1 MTRFI
6 LTGAPGSGKTAII
19 RQLELDGFSVVE
31 EAATDVIAL
40 KQAQGVAEPW
50 RHPLFIDS
58 IVELQRLRQAHAS
71 SETEE
76 IQFHDR
82 SAICTAA
89 LAAYLGYPPSDVLS
103 RELTRLE
110 EEAVF
115 QRRVFFIENLGFIE
129 PTQSRRISLED
140 ALRFE
145 RVHEE
150 TYRKYGFERVFI
162 APGSLSDRVDAIK
175 RAVSGAAPSLTL
187 PRLRGRVREGA
198 ARSHAAARCGSANR
212 AASVAN

>member
-50 RHPLFIDS
+50 RHPSFIDS
-58 IVELQRLRQAHAS
+58 IIELQRRRRAQAS
-71 SETEE
+71 RETDE

-89 LAAYLGYPPSDVLS
+89 LAVYLGHGHSDALA
-103 RELTRLE
+103 RELTRLD

-115 QRRVFFIENLGFIE
+115 QRRVFFIQNLGFIK
-129 PTQSRRISLED
+129 PTESRQISLED

-150 TYRKYGFERVFI
+150 TYRKCGFECVFI

-175 RAVSGAAPSLTL
+175 RAVSGASPSL
-187 PRLRGRVREGA
+187 P
-198 ARSHAAARCGSANR
+198 SP
-212 AASVAN
+212 ASGGG